1 MNPASARLAAA
12 QIRFD
17 DDGAPVAGALRWAQA
32 IGVRVEPTGFNQG
45 LSTAGGSSAP
55 SNNWIG

>member
-1 MNPASARLAAA
+1 MSPRSAQRAAA

-17 DDGAPVAGALRWAQA
+17 DDCTSAARALRWAQA
-32 IGVRVEPTGFNQG
+32 VGACVEPTGFNQT